1 MIEFPELAEG
11 VQAPS
16 ITFPDQAKNGR
27 EVVGENDET
36 EPAAVDQPSDLE
48 DLFFLLDDGVGTVF
62 RAGWDGIRVLP
73 RSALVDLQELLGDIL
88 DEMST
93 ELDQKLGSGNRGR
106 IRCGCG

>member
-1 MIEFPELAEG
+1 MIEFPELAEW

-27 EVVGENDET
+27 EVVRENDET
-36 EPAAVDQPSDLE
+36 EPAAVDQPSGLE
-48 DLFFLLDDGVGTVF
+48 DLLFLFDDEVSAVF
-62 RAGWDGIRVLP
+62 CAGWDGIRVLP

-88 DEMST
+88 DEMSN
-93 ELDQKLGSGNRGR
+93 ELDQKLGSGNRGC

>member
-1 MIEFPELAEG
+1 VIEFPELAEG

-36 EPAAVDQPSDLE
+36 EPTAVNQPSGLE
-48 DLFFLLDDGVGTVF
+48 NLFFLLDDVGTAF

-73 RSALVDLQELLGDIL
+73 RSALVDLQKFLCYIL
-88 DEMST
+88 DEMSN
-93 ELDQKLGSGNRGR
+93 ELDQKLGTGNRGR